1 MFPVSLF
8 GSTPSRLDKKERQI
22 CRRDFLPSSDQE
34 SMFSSD
40 ISPKVDLVMR
50 LVKVSE
56 GLREMTD

>member
-1 MFPVSLF
+1 MLPVSLF
-8 GSTPSRLDKKERQI
+8 GSTPSCLDKKGRQI
-22 CRRDFLPSSDQE
+22 CRRDFLLSSDQK

-40 ISPKVDLVMR
+40 ISLKVDLVMR